1 MNAPFVNFGKI
12 RRVMLLGGGRLLVE
26 FAMHLQQKGFEVV
39 AITSK
44 RHAQG
49 QPEDQG
55 LALRPALEEAGIGV
69 HVSDDV
75 GRDQIVLEAIDDGTL
90 AISFA
95 AAWIFRKDFIERFDG
110 RLLNIHGSRLPQN
123 RGGGFHSWPILRSNR
138 LGFSVL
144 HQVDAGIDTGPIVK
158 LHQFYY
164 PAGCRVPRDYIE
176 AYNQQNCTLLDEF
189 LAEVQEEIDFPLL
202 PQSEYFSSYWPRLS
216 AFHHGYIDWNWSLR
230 HIEQF
235 ICAFDEPYLG
245 ASTFV
250 GEQRVFLHDCLA
262 DYNDGGF
269 HPFQTGLIYRTT
281 SDALYVA
288 AGEGS
293 LILRDVRDE
302 SGQSVLGK
310 MKVGDRFFT
319 PTAYLEQ
326 AKMFRAIYTPEGL
339 QH

>member
-1 MNAPFVNFGKI
+1 PMA
-12 RRVMLLGGGRLLVE
+12 
-26 FAMHLQQKGFEVV
+26 
-39 AITSK
+39 
-44 RHAQG
+44 
-49 QPEDQG
+49 
-55 LALRPALEEAGIGV
+55 
-69 HVSDDV
+69 
-75 GRDQIVLEAIDDGTL
+75 
-90 AISFA
+90 
-95 AAWIFRKDFIERFDG
+95 
-110 RLLNIHGSRLPQN
+110 
-123 RGGGFHSWPILRSNR
+123 
-138 LGFSVL
+138 
-144 HQVDAGIDTGPIVK
+144 
-158 LHQFYY
+158 
-164 PAGCRVPRDYIE
+164 CRVPRDYIE
-176 AYNQQNCTLLDEF
+176 AYYQQNRTLLKEF
-189 LAEVQEEIDFPLL
+189 VAEVQEEKDFPLL
-202 PQSEYFSSYWPRLS
+202 PQAEYFSSYWPRLS
-216 AFHHGYIDWNWSLR
+216 AFHNGYIDWNWSLR

-245 ASTFV
+245 ESTFV

-326 AKMFRAIYTPEGL
+326 AKMF
-339 QH
+339 